1 MEVSEF
7 SPPKKDGTSQLRRGK
22 TTRRHHAGL
31 SFSGQ
36 MNGGKEY
43 EKMGT
48 MKSLIAYFS
57 REGNNYVSGRIV
69 NLPVGNTEVAAN
81 LIRKLT
87 GGDTFRIHTVKDY
100 PADYNE
106 TTAVAKQ
113 ELRENT
119 RPELS
124 GHVDNMD
131 EYNLIFLGYPNW
143 WGTMPMGVFTFLEE
157 HDFSGKTIIPFCTNE
172 GSGMGRSESDIK
184 QICPDAKVL
193 KGLSIKGGGV
203 LGAENDISA
212 WLRKSGVMDQKE
224 G

>member
-1 MEVSEF
+1 MLVFRFHGRMNDRNED
-7 SPPKKDGTSQLRRGK
+7 KKMR
-22 TTRRHHAGL
+22 
-31 SFSGQ
+31 
-36 MNGGKEY
+36 E
-43 EKMGT
+43 

-57 REGNNYVSGRIV
+57 RAGNNYVSGSIV

-113 ELRENT
+113 ELRQNA

-124 GHVDNMD
+124 GHVDNMN
-131 EYNLIFLGYPNW
+131 EYSVIFLGYPNW

-172 GSGMGRSESDIK
+172 GSGLGRSESDIK

-193 KGLSIKGGGV
+193 KGLSLRGGSV
-203 LGAENDISA
+203 QRAENDISA
-212 WLRKSGVMDQKE
+212 WLRKSGMI